1 MRIFVYLLFFYA
13 FGYFND
19 IALQKSLLFK
29 EIHDF
34 LTLSLAES
42 NNKKVHSAGDFQNVE
57 KNFSADILCKL
68 NSVKNMLKFLAPEF
82 YISILAHP
90 VCKM

>member
-1 MRIFVYLLFFYA
+1 MSSFLTQNAAWADIFNCSNVRIFVYLLFFKA

-34 LTLSLAES
+34 VTLSVAKS
-42 NNKKVHSAGDFQNVE
+42 RNKNVHSAGDLQNV
-57 KNFSADILCKL
+57 
-68 NSVKNMLKFLAPEF
+68 
-82 YISILAHP
+82 
-90 VCKM
+90 